1 MMQRM
6 TPSLPLFAFFCR
18 VIALGAQ
25 TSNQAMQRTAPRS
38 DA

>member
-1 MMQRM
+1 MCFLSR
-6 TPSLPLFAFFCR
+6 
-18 VIALGAQ
+18 IAALLRERYWRKKK